1 MMHSAGTEGAER
13 LSHSPKVTQ
22 LMGDKAGESGSKLL
36 LIATKFYSKNYR
48 QPAIENII

>member
-1 MMHSAGTEGAER
+1 MMHSSGTEGAER

-22 LMGDKAGESGSKLL
+22 LMGTKSGSKLL